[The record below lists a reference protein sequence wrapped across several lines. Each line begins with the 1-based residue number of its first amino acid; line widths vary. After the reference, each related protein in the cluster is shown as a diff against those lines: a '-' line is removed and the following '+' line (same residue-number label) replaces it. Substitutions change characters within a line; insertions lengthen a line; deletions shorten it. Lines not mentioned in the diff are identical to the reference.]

1 MNGGSVPEVDWE
13 ELNKNNAERLQRLAK
28 QGTIV
33 QGLGVQYVIIMLEL
47 LLGDRLP
54 EARLDHELKVADQLD
69 SIEKQSARAH
79 LLSPLAPNNGG
90 LKRDIR

>member
-1 MNGGSVPEVDWE
+1 MNGGSVPDTEWE
-13 ELNKNNAERLQRLAK
+13 TLNKTNTERLQRLAQ

-33 QGLGVQYVIIMLEL
+33 QGLGDQYVVTMLEL

-54 EARLDHELKVADQLD
+54 EARLAHELKVADQLD